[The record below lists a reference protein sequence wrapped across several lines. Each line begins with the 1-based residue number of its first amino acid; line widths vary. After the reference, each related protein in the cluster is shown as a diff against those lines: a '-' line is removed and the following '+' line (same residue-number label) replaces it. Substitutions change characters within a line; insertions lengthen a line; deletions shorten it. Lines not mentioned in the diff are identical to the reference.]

1 MKKRKVIKSFILI
14 ILAVI
19 LICGAIAAPTFI
31 DGYKMYKTAVT
42 EKPIDVAIAEIRTD
56 ADYVKLDNISK
67 DFASQVV
74 ESEDI
79 RFYHHG
85 AVDIISIVRAAYYNT
100 KAGTIVEG
108 GSTITQQ
115 LAKNMYFSFDQTY
128 TRKVAEMF
136 AAFDLEK
143 VLTKDEILEMYCN
156 VAYFGQGCY
165 GIKEASMHYYKV
177 APENLSDAQTAALV
191 YTLRSPENY
200 NPNVH

>member
-1 MKKRKVIKSFILI
+1 MKKRKIIKSFILI
-14 ILAVI
+14 ILAAI
-19 LICGAIAAPTFI
+19 LICGAIATPTFI

-42 EKPIDVAIAEIRTD
+42 QKSIDVAVNEIRAS

-74 ESEDI
+74 ASEDR

-85 AVDIISIVRAAYYNT
+85 GIDIISIVRAAYYNY

-115 LAKNMYFSFDQTY
+115 LAKNMYFSFDQNY
-128 TRKVAEMF
+128 ERKVAEMF

-143 VLTKDEILEMYCN
+143 ALTKDEILELYCN

-165 GIKEASMHYYKV
+165 GIKEASLHYYKV
-177 APENLSDAQTAALV
+177 APKNLSDAQTAALV

-200 NPNVH
+200 NPNVN